1 MLTPE
6 DKKEI
11 EKMVSLASRKGY
23 NKRVGD
29 TPNDAL
35 QLTPKK
41 YVGQAFTTETRP
53 ASIRGV
59 LSVQFFNLTDG
70 MPWYYNPSASV
81 WGDAA
86 GSVVASN

>member
-1 MLTPE
+1 MLEPQ

-11 EKMVSLASRKGY
+11 ERIIDVVTRRTY

-35 QLTPKK
+35 QLIPKK
-41 YVGQAFTTETRP
+41 YLGQAFTTETRP
-53 ASIRGV
+53 ASIQGV

-70 MPWYYNPSASV
+70 MPWYYNPTSSV
-81 WGDAA
+81 WGDAV